1 MINAMAVEATP
12 EAQAAFLAN
21 MPGRGRKRNE
31 AIPIDNRI
39 KVVGLHDF
47 ISMELPPRDTMMAPW
62 LMTQSL
68 NMIYG
73 WRGVGKTHVSLGVSY
88 ALACGGKFLNWQA
101 DKPRRVL
108 LVDGEMPAPA
118 LQERLATIIA
128 SSGVEPEPG
137 FLSIITPDLQ
147 KGAMPD
153 LSMHEGQDAI
163 SEVAER
169 VKAELIVIDNLS
181 CLVRGGGRE
190 NDAESWLSVSE
201 WALLQRQAGRSI
213 LFIHHSGKSGQ
224 QRGTSKREDLLDV
237 VICLRRPP
245 DYDPASGACFELHYE
260 KARHLSGD
268 HVDPIEAQLTVNADG
283 VSTWAWRSVVES
295 TFDRVVSL
303 ANEGLSQAEI
313 ANELELNRSTV
324 LRAWRKA
331 DSSGMLEKKATTRG
345 QNQYQKRSKGE

>member
-1 MINAMAVEATP
+1 MSINAMEARDATP
-12 EAQAAFLAN
+12 EAQAAFLAIT
-21 MPGRGRKRNE
+21 K
-31 AIPIDNRI
+31 AIKPAAGHLR
-39 KVVGLHDF
+39 VVGLHDF
-47 ISMELPPRDTMMAPW
+47 IAMELPPRDTMMTPW

-73 WRGVGKTHVSLGVSY
+73 WRGVGKTHVNLGISY
-88 ALACGGKFLNWQA
+88 ALACGGKFLNWKA

-118 LQERLATIIA
+118 LQERLAAIIA
-128 SSGVEPEPG
+128 SNGAEPG
-137 FLSIITPDLQ
+137 PGYLSIVTPDLQ
-147 KGAMPD
+147 SGAMPD
-153 LSMHEGQDAI
+153 LSTYVGQEAI

-169 VKAELIVIDNLS
+169 VNAELIVIDNLS

-213 LFIHHSGKSGQ
+213 LFIHHSGKNGQ

-237 VICLRRPP
+237 VISLRRPP
-245 DYDPASGACFELHYE
+245 DYDPAAGACFEIHYE
-260 KARHLSGD
+260 KARHLSGND
-268 HVDPIEAQLTVNADG
+268 VDPIEAQLTVDSRG
-283 VSTWAWRSVVES
+283 MSTWAWRAVSES

-303 ANEGLSQAEI
+303 ANDGLSQSEI
-313 ANELELNRSTV
+313 AIELELNRSTV

-331 DSSGMLEKKATTRG
+331 DDAGLLENKATTRG
-345 QNQYQKRSKGE
+345 RNQYQKRGKGE